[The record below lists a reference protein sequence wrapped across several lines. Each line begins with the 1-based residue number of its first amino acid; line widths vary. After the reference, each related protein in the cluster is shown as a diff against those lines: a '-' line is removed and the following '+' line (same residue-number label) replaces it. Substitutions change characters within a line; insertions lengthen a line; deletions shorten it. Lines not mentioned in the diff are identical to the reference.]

1 MGQAVLLLVLFGAA
15 GLLSATQAWA
25 IAARPASRIRYAGAW
40 LVSTAG
46 LAMLVLLVFGAGE
59 QKLPRDIV
67 RTTMVLAAI
76 TAAIALWAGHRVAA
90 PAGLPAASYGKRF
103 RRLLLIQAFI
113 LVPLGA
119 LDGCALLVVG
129 LGRIH

>member
-25 IAARPASRIRYAGAW
+25 IAARPASRVRYVRAW

-46 LAMLVLLVFGAGE
+46 LAMLVLLVFGAGQ

-67 RTTMVLAAI
+67 RTTMVLAA
-76 TAAIALWAGHRVAA
+76 
-90 PAGLPAASYGKRF
+90 
-103 RRLLLIQAFI
+103 
-113 LVPLGA
+113 PLGA

-129 LGRIH
+129 LGRIHRGRARTRPRKGWL